1 MAIENVAIGSPQDA
15 HCGAMRVVYGYN
27 QRNWP
32 RGLKAYESPRGRR
45 RITEN
50 ALEEDAR
57 MAGSGFR
64 ELFCGCLLACLAV
77 AGCNRPATEGPKT
90 SSSDG
95 GMRAAVQPKTAVTKP
110 DSPSVATPRE
120 AAPSPAVSQKMPLEA
135 ANPASLP
142 EVVMAAS
149 DRNACKVFVGDP
161 FPDFELH
168 DIGGQAHSGA
178 DARGG
183 KGTVIVFFQLGDNPF
198 SRLRAENLLLDI
210 QSDIASKY
218 AANEITAVAIHAGEA
233 PPQLSEVLTNAE
245 ATFPVLVDADGS
257 LLTQLT
263 TKKPP
268 CVFVLDGDGKVAW
281 MDIEYGPA
289 VRKQLLQAVQAL
301 AAR

>member
-1 MAIENVAIGSPQDA
+1 
-15 HCGAMRVVYGYN
+15 
-27 QRNWP
+27 
-32 RGLKAYESPRGRR
+32 
-45 RITEN
+45 
-50 ALEEDAR
+50 

-64 ELFCGCLLACLAV
+64 EFSCGCLVAWLVV

-120 AAPSPAVSQKMPLEA
+120 AAPSPPVSQKPPLDSPHPTA
-135 ANPASLP
+135 LP
-142 EVVMAAS
+142 DVVMAES

-161 FPDFELH
+161 FPDFELN
-168 DIGGQAHSGA
+168 DIGGQAHSGVA
-178 DARGG
+178 SRGG
-183 KGTVIVFFQLGDNPF
+183 KGTVIVFFQLGDDTV

-218 AANEITAVAIHAGEA
+218 AADEIAALAIHAGEA
-233 PPQLSEVLTNAE
+233 PPHLGEILKNAE
-245 ATFPVLVDADGS
+245 VTFPVLVDADDA

-268 CVFVLDGDGKVAW
+268 CLYLLDGEGNVAW

-289 VRKQLLQAVQAL
+289 VRKQLVQAVQAL
-301 AAR
+301 TTR